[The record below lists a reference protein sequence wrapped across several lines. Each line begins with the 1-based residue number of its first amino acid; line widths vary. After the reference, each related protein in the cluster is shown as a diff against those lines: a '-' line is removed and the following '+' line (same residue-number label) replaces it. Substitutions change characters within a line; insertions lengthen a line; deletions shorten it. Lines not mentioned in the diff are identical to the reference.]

1 MLFDSQSIFSENQ
14 AITATAVSQNIINM
28 GKGEAAFGTPK
39 PLVIQVNEDFNN
51 LTSLTVDVETASDE
65 DFSSSTVLQ
74 SSTALLADLKT
85 GFSFPI
91 TVLPKGN
98 KGYMRL
104 KYTVTGTAP
113 TTGKITAGITAANS
127 QGWQDI

>member
-14 AITATAVSQNIINM
+14 AIAATTVSQNIINM
-28 GKGEAAFGTPK
+28 GEGEAAFGTPK

-65 DFSSSTVLQ
+65 DFSSPTVLQ

-98 KGYMRL
+98 KSYMRL